1 MEYFS
6 GTDFVYLNKITKFAL
21 PNSIKHSRCAF
32 FYGCSSIGRVVVSK
46 TIGWEFES
54 LHPCKTKSFCLNLME
69 KVKNYISETMEEMRF
84 KVSWPS
90 YSELQKSSVLVLV
103 GSLVF
108 AVVVGAVDLV
118 YKETLEFFY
127 NQF

>member
-1 MEYFS
+1 
-6 GTDFVYLNKITKFAL
+6 
-21 PNSIKHSRCAF
+21 
-32 FYGCSSIGRVVVSK
+32 
-46 TIGWEFES
+46 
-54 LHPCKTKSFCLNLME
+54 ME